1 MDKIKCPHCGAMNQ
15 DVTAQD
21 NCWNCGKPLGAAAP
35 PLVAATV
42 TASEAN
48 SEPGVDAGGQQLKTQ
63 ATLEERVAVRK
74 AERLAA
80 RRTSPAVYALL
91 VLLLIALLA
100 IFYFVVLRHH

>member
-21 NCWNCGKPLGAAAP
+21 NCWNCGKPLGAAAA
-35 PLVAATV
+35 PLVTATV
-42 TASEAN
+42 VVSEAGA
-48 SEPGVDAGGQQLKTQ
+48 EPGVDAGGQKLKTQ
-63 ATLEERVAVRK
+63 ATLEERVAARK

-80 RRTSPAVYALL
+80 RRTNPAVYALI
-91 VLLLIALLA
+91 VLLLIMLLA